1 MTVSRLRRSRGDSG
15 WSDDR
20 SARISVGVIVGPAES
35 PPRVRRGCIALARSI
50 EHRDD
55 KLVAS
60 LLSGRYVAIVATG
73 YCAGRLECDLE
84 AIVGS

>member
-1 MTVSRLRRSRGDSG
+1 MSGDRLVEFAMHTTSS
-15 WSDDR
+15 
-20 SARISVGVIVGPAES
+20 
-35 PPRVRRGCIALARSI
+35 
-50 EHRDD
+50 
-55 KLVAS
+55 VAS

>member
-20 SARISVGVIVGPAES
+20 SARISVGVIVGPAAA
-35 PPRVRRGCIALARSI
+35 RVRRGWIALVRSI